1 VRTNVEALKGRPG
14 IVLSPIEGSVK
25 PGLVKVGGEKWSAV
39 CEEETHITKGSRV
52 EVLEVVGNKVRV
64 KAI

>member
-1 VRTNVEALKGRPG
+1 M
-14 IVLSPIEGSVK
+14 LSPIEGSVK

-39 CEEETHITKGSRV
+39 CEEETRITKNAKV
-52 EVLEVVGNKVRV
+52 EVLEVVGNKIRV